1 MSILI
6 YGLVFL
12 AGWLMW
18 FGLSKYLQKSRKRD
32 IEQVREAIRKKAE
45 LVEQFA
51 EDQINSKKEKT

>member
-6 YGLVFL
+6 YGLAIL

-18 FGLSKYLQKSRKRD
+18 FGLSKYLQRAQRRD

-45 LVEQFA
+45 LVEQFSQ
-51 EDQINSKKEKT
+51 DQMNKKD